1 MREAARLFAALS
13 DESRLRLV
21 FALRHGELCVCQLIA
36 LLGLAPST
44 VSKHL
49 SILRDASLLDARKE
63 GRWVYYRLAG
73 RPEVPIIGKQVA
85 KIFQSL
91 ERSPQVVADDK
102 KLKQICRTDMEV
114 LCRRQQGR
122 NVK

>member
-1 MREAARLFAALS
+1 MREATRLFSALS
-13 DESRLRLV
+13 DENRLRLV

-49 SILRDASLLDARKE
+49 SILRDAGLLDARKE

-73 RPEVPIIGKQVA
+73 RPKVPILGKQVA

-91 ERSPQVVADDK
+91 ERSPLIRSDDRQLEK
-102 KLKQICRTDMEV
+102 ICKENMDA
-114 LCRRQQGR
+114 LCRRQAR
-122 NVK
+122 RAS